1 MLIKKETKDKKIL
14 IGRRGFLKL
23 AGGTAAGAFLLSH
36 AEILTRR
43 FSVMAQ
49 TGGLSKFTEQLP
61 IPPVMDATAGGVFNL
76 PMANGLHRFHEDLPL
91 TPTFGYGGATYLGPT
106 IEAKRFAPVTVVSQN
121 QLGDHPL
128 AFAIDTTLHGALEAD
143 KTAPRASLHLHGGNT
158 EAQSDGHPEATFLPG
173 QSRAYDYA
181 NDQEAANIWY
191 HDHALGITRLNV
203 YAGLAGFYLMR
214 DNWDTGQASNPAGLP
229 AGAYEVPIVIQDK
242 MFAADGSLAYPLGE
256 FGSVWAPEFF
266 GDAAVV
272 NGKIF
277 PNLNVDRGLY
287 RFRVINGS
295 NARVYQL
302 NLSGGH
308 TFYQIGGDGGL
319 LDAPVP
325 LSRLILA
332 PGERAD
338 LLIDFSD
345 IAPGT
350 RIILKNSAPV
360 PFPDGPR
367 SRRRGGV
374 PLREIMQFTVGS
386 AAGFTGA
393 VPPILRQT
401 PIVPLT
407 DPVRVRN
414 LTLVELMDE
423 ETGVPVKALLNN
435 LPFETNEIE
444 MPRVDTVEQWNI
456 INTTGDTHPIHLH
469 LVQFQILSRQK
480 FRVEEFMEENYPFL
494 SHSDHDDAGPYP
506 PPSADD
512 YAVGKPKPPDLNEA
526 GWKDTV
532 RANPGEI
539 TRILVPF
546 GANAAPGVPFGNSFL
561 GEYVWHCHILEHED
575 NEMMLPYKI
584 IP

>member
-1 MLIKKETKDKKIL
+1 MSKKKETRTKNHPIA
-14 IGRRGFLKL
+14 RRDFLKL

-36 AEILTRR
+36 AGILTRG

-49 TGGLSKFTEQLP
+49 TAGLSKFTEQLP
-61 IPPVMDATAGGVFNL
+61 IPPKIDATAGGIFNL
-76 PMANGLHRFHEDLPL
+76 PMAPSMHRFHADLPL
-91 TPTFGYGGATYLGPT
+91 APTFGYGGATYLGPT
-106 IEAKRFAPVTVVSQN
+106 IEARRHHPITIVSPN
-121 QLGDHPL
+121 QLGVHPL
-128 AFAIDTTLHGALEAD
+128 AFAVDTTLHGALESD
-143 KTAPRASLHLHGGNT
+143 KTAPRAALHLHGGNT
-158 EAQSDGHPEATFLPG
+158 EAGSDGHPDATFLPG
-173 QSRAYDYA
+173 QSRSYDYA

-214 DNWDTGQASNPAGLP
+214 DDWDTGQTGNPVGLP

-242 MFAADGSLAYPLGE
+242 MFAADGSLAYPAGE

-272 NGKIF
+272 NGKVF

-302 NLSGGH
+302 YLSGGQ
-308 TFYQIGGDGGL
+308 TMFQIGGDGGL
-319 LDAPVP
+319 LNAPVP

-338 LLIDFSD
+338 LLVDFSGF
-345 IAPGT
+345 APGT
-350 RIILKNSAPV
+350 QIILKNTAAA
-360 PFPDGPR
+360 PFPSGSR
-367 SRRRGGV
+367 SRRLGGV
-374 PLREIMQFTVGS
+374 PLRDIMQFTVGS

-393 VPPILRQT
+393 VPSVLRQT

-414 LTLVELMDE
+414 LTLVELTDE
-423 ETGVPVKALLNN
+423 ETGAPVKALLNN
-435 LPFETNEIE
+435 LPWDSTEME
-444 MPRVDTVEQWNI
+444 MPKVDTVEQWNI

-469 LVQFQILSRQK
+469 LVQFQIAARQK
-480 FRVEEFMEENYPFL
+480 FRVEEFLEENYPL
-494 SHSDHDDAGPYP
+494 LMESDHDTPGPYP
-506 PPSADD
+506 VPSADS
-512 YAVGKPKPPDLNEA
+512 YAVGKSKPPELNEA

-546 GANAAPGVPFGNSFL
+546 GANAAPGVPFGKSFL

-575 NEMMLPYKI
+575 NEMMLRYKVV
-584 IP
+584 P

>member
-1 MLIKKETKDKKIL
+1 MFIKKETKNGKFQ
-14 IGRRGFLKL
+14 IGRRSFLKF

-36 AEILTRR
+36 VDILTRR
-43 FSVMAQ
+43 FSVLAQ

-61 IPPVMDATAGGVFNL
+61 IPPTIDATGGGSFNL
-76 PMANGLHRFHEDLPL
+76 SMAPAMHRFHADLPL
-91 TPTFGYGGATYLGPT
+91 TPTWGYGGASYLGPT
-106 IEAKRFAPVTVVSQN
+106 FEARRYVPITVVSQN
-121 QLGDHPL
+121 QLGTHPL

-143 KTAPRASLHLHGGNT
+143 KTTPRASLHLHGGNT

-173 QSRAYDYA
+173 HSRAYNYA
-181 NDQEAANIWY
+181 NNQEAANLWY

-214 DNWDTGQASNPAGLP
+214 DDLDTGHADNPLGLP
-229 AGAYEVPIVIQDK
+229 AGEYEVPLVIQDK
-242 MFAADGSLAYPLGE
+242 MFDSDGKLAYPLGSY
-256 FGSVWAPEFF
+256 GSVWSPEFF
-266 GDAAVV
+266 GDTAVV
-272 NGKIF
+272 NGKAF
-277 PNLNVDRGLY
+277 PNLDVDRGLY

-302 NLSGGH
+302 YLSGNH
-308 TFYQIGGDGGL
+308 TMYQIGGDGGL

-338 LLIDFSD
+338 LLIDFSNF
-345 IAPGT
+345 APGT
-350 RIILKNSAPV
+350 KIILKNTAAA

-367 SRRRGGV
+367 SRRRGGA
-374 PLREIMQFTVGS
+374 PLREIMQFTVG
-386 AAGFTGA
+386 AANGLTGA
-393 VPPILRQT
+393 IPLILRQT
-401 PIVPLT
+401 PIIPLT
-407 DPVRVRN
+407 NPARVRN

-423 ETGVPVKALLNN
+423 ETGEPVMALLNN
-435 LPFETNEIE
+435 LPWTTTDIE
-444 MPRVDTVEQWNI
+444 MPHVDTVEQWNI

-480 FRVEEFMEENYPFL
+480 FRVEEFMEANYPML
-494 SHSDHDDAGPYP
+494 PDSGHDEPGPYP

-512 YAVGKPKPPDLNEA
+512 FAVGKTKLPDLNEA

-539 TRILVPF
+539 TRLMVPF
-546 GANAAPGVPFGNSFL
+546 GANAAAGVPFGNSFL

-575 NEMMLPYKI
+575 NEMMLPYKVVA
-584 IP
+584 